1 MSLLKAVSMLP
12 LLAALTGCMIEDLKR
27 DVRTLKSDIK
37 ALKAFLASTPVPDQC
52 KMPGE
57 QDSSKTCLY
66 KLKITDNSGSAHGVF
81 KAKIHPDVYKA
92 NAEDCPRVNANLLPE
107 YASSLAYDC
116 PPLVDDRGKPTD
128 FSKSSHWY
136 PDTEIEYTFQ
146 VDGHPVL
153 AVGDDAEFESIAG
166 SKHLKKK

>member
-1 MSLLKAVSMLP
+1 MSLLKVVSMLP
-12 LLAALTGCMIEDLKR
+12 LLAALTGCMIEDLKS

-37 ALKAFLASTPVPDQC
+37 ALKTYLALTPVPDQC

-81 KAKIHPDVYKA
+81 KATIHPDVYKA
-92 NAEDCPRVNANLLPE
+92 NAEDCPKVNGNLLPE
-107 YASSLAYDC
+107 YASLAYDC
-116 PPLVDDRGKPTD
+116 PPLVDSQGNPTD
-128 FSKSSHWY
+128 FSKRSRFY

-153 AVGDDAEFESIAG
+153 AVGDDAEFYSVPG
-166 SKHLKKK
+166 SKHLKNK